1 MLPSSVIK
9 HALSVSSSTPFV
21 VSLSAPV
28 SSCSATAAA
37 YSAAAH
43 PSLRVRERCL
53 PFESSRTLLTSVIF
67 LLLYQVGAG
76 WADEGIKKEGRRLIA
91 MDKNREEG
99 KSQWW
104 FEAPKDFL
112 GGDVARKCVLDNM
125 HTIMP

>member
-1 MLPSSVIK
+1 MFPSSVIK

-37 YSAAAH
+37 HSAAAH
-43 PSLRVRERCL
+43 PSLRVRERC
-53 PFESSRTLLTSVIF
+53 
-67 LLLYQVGAG
+67 LYQVGAG

>member
-1 MLPSSVIK
+1 MISQFLPPL
-9 HALSVSSSTPFV
+9 HSSSLCQLQCLLVLLLLLCT
-21 VSLSAPV
+21 
-28 SSCSATAAA
+28 
-37 YSAAAH
+37 AAH

-53 PFESSRTLLTSVIF
+53 PFESSRTLHTSVIF